1 LFKTVKPHVWA
12 FDAEWVP
19 DPQTGREV
27 YGLAEETAVDD
38 IVELM
43 YQRGGATEED
53 PRPYLKT
60 ILCRVVSVS
69 AVTRSEED
77 DTVRVQLTSLPS
89 FSGTGVQALPEAE
102 LIQRFLE
109 GVGRTQPQL
118 VGYNS
123 GGADLR
129 ILLQRG
135 VALGVQAGDFAR
147 RPDKPWEG
155 VDYFIPNGDW
165 HVDLQEILA
174 GRSRGRPSLHELA
187 VASGIPGKL
196 DVAGS
201 DVQDLWQAGRI
212 EHIVAYNE
220 CDAVTTYL
228 LWLRVAHFAGFFD
241 TDQYAAE
248 QSLVRDLLTREGQRP
263 GREHLQSYLTAW
275 DHLARPRAPAG
286 GPQMGL
292 GI

>member
-1 LFKTVKPHVWA
+1 MFKTVKPKVWA
-12 FDAEWVP
+12 FDAEWIP
-19 DPQTGREV
+19 DPATGRAV
-27 YGLAEETAVDD
+27 YGLADD
-38 IVELM
+38 TDQHDVIDAMFE
-43 YQRGGATEED
+43 RAGATEQE

-69 AVTRSEED
+69 VVTRAEEKD
-77 DTVRVQLTSLPS
+77 EVRLQLTSLPAADAR
-89 FSGTGVQALPEAE
+89 GTQALPEAE

-135 VALGVQAGDFAR
+135 VALGVQAADFAR

-155 VDYFIPNGDW
+155 VDYFLPNGDW
-165 HVDLQEILA
+165 HVDLQEVLA

-187 VASGIPGKL
+187 VASGIPGKM

-201 DVQDLWQAGRI
+201 DVLDLWQAGRI
-212 EHIVAYNE
+212 DQIVAYNE
-220 CDAVTTYL
+220 CDAITTYL
-228 LWLRVAHFAGFFD
+228 LWLRVAHFGGFFNSK
-241 TDQYAAE
+241 QYEAE
-248 QSLVRDLLTREGQRP
+248 QESVRELLSRESQRP
-263 GREHLQSYLTAW
+263 GREHLQKYLEAW
-275 DHLARPRAPAG
+275 KQLAGNHARRGA
-286 GPQMGL
+286 QMGL

>member
-1 LFKTVKPHVWA
+1 
-12 FDAEWVP
+12 
-19 DPQTGREV
+19 
-27 YGLAEETAVDD
+27 
-38 IVELM
+38 M
-43 YQRGGATEED
+43 
-53 PRPYLKT
+53 
-60 ILCRVVSVS
+60 
-69 AVTRSEED
+69 
-77 DTVRVQLTSLPS
+77 
-89 FSGTGVQALPEAE
+89 
-102 LIQRFLE
+102 
-109 GVGRTQPQL
+109 
-118 VGYNS
+118 GYNS

-275 DHLARPRAPAG
+275 DHLARTRAPAG